1 MEKKIINKIS
11 NLGEENTDLEK
22 LDKELKEV
30 KKKLQVLEDLME
42 AVPISIIIST
52 PEGGLSNCNSHSLKL
67 FKYNTKE
74 EFLAVPAT
82 NLYSNQDGR
91 EKFLSQIQMGVVK
104 DYEVLLKRKDGVTFW
119 GSLSNC

>member
-1 MEKKIINKIS
+1 MGEKN
-11 NLGEENTDLEK
+11 NDFEK

-30 KKKLQVLEDLME
+30 KKKLQILEDLMK

-52 PEGGLSNCNSHSLKL
+52 PKNNLSNCNSHSLNL
-67 FKYNTKE
+67 FKFNTKE

-82 NLYSNQDGR
+82 NLYFNQDGR

-104 DYEVLLKRKDGVTFW
+104 DYEVLLKRKDGATFL
-119 GSLSNC
+119 GSLSKC